1 MEAIVLN
8 EKDNVATAV
17 VDLVS
22 GQEVSVI
29 MVDDEIQRVKVA
41 RDISLGHKFALATIC
56 KGQPIVKYGEVIGI
70 ATEDI
75 KTGGY
80 VHVHNVESQR
90 GRGDRL

>member
-1 MEAIVLN
+1 MEAIMMH

-29 MVDDEIQRVKVA
+29 MADEKIRPVKVA
-41 RDISLGHKFALATIC
+41 CDISLGHKFALNGIS

-70 ATEDI
+70 ATENI
-75 KTGGY
+75 KIGDY

-90 GRGDRL
+90 GRGDKA